1 MNLSALNVAELRALQ
16 QEVVAELKQRE
27 VQERDS
33 LRKELQRLAEARGF
47 SLDELFAGDGK
58 QKEKTAA
65 GRKVKI
71 KYRHP
76 LDAGLSWTGR
86 GRKPKWVE
94 SWLAEGGNLDALL
107 VA

>member
-27 VQERDS
+27 VQERDN

-86 GRKPKWVE
+86 GRKPTWVE